1 MFITRAIFDIGGE
14 YMLFGVILKSNTGIY
29 RLVLIRY
36 NEKRMRYEQAFIYGN
51 SKKIIQAI
59 YKCKPI
65 LINATIQSGD
75 KIYFRKYKNLMSQI
89 ESIAKIVRRVFE
101 DRIGTGTDLCGYCIM
116 ASELLL
122 GIYVSLGYMG
132 RTVEGWCEFD
142 DEYYGSDRPYDEHTW
157 LELFVNN
164 KKLYID
170 ITADQFNPGMYKE
183 NEYPAITINMGLPHG
198 MSYSE
203 PVMWE

>member
-1 MFITRAIFDIGGE
+1 
-14 YMLFGVILKSNTGIY
+14 MLFGVILKSNTGIY

-101 DRIGTGTDLCGYCIM
+101 DRIGTGTDLCGYCIW

-170 ITADQFNPGMYKE
+170 KNTAKPIKMEIEDINQKVLVYILY
-183 NEYPAITINMGLPHG
+183 NEIKINSINKGEILALK
-198 MSYSE
+198 
-203 PVMWE
+203 

>member
-1 MFITRAIFDIGGE
+1 
-14 YMLFGVILKSNTGIY
+14 
-29 RLVLIRY
+29 
-36 NEKRMRYEQAFIYGN
+36 MRYEQAFIYGN

-75 KIYFRKYKNLMSQI
+75 KIYFRKYKNSMSQV
-89 ESIAKIVRRVFE
+89 ESVAKIVRKVFE
-101 DRIGTGTDLCGYCIM
+101 DRIGTGTDLCGHCIR

-157 LELFVNN
+157 LELFANN

-183 NEYPAITINMGLPHG
+183 NEYPAITISMGLPHG

-203 PVMWE
+203 PVIWE

>member
-1 MFITRAIFDIGGE
+1 
-14 YMLFGVILKSNTGIY
+14 MLFGVILKSNTGIY

-59 YKCKPI
+59 YKWKPI
-65 LINATIQSGD
+65 LINVTIQSGD
-75 KIYFRKYKNLMSQI
+75 KIYFRKYKNSMSQV
-89 ESIAKIVRRVFE
+89 ESVAKIVRKVFE
-101 DRIGTGTDLCGYCIM
+101 DRIGTGTDLCGHCIR

-157 LELFVNN
+157 LELFANN

-183 NEYPAITINMGLPHG
+183 NEYPAITISMGLPHG

>member
-1 MFITRAIFDIGGE
+1 
-14 YMLFGVILKSNTGIY
+14 MLFGVILKSNTGIY

-36 NEKRMRYEQAFIYGN
+36 NEQRMRYEQAFIYGN
-51 SKKIIQAI
+51 YKKIIQAI
-59 YKCKPI
+59 YKLKPV
-65 LINATIQSGD
+65 LINATIQSGS
-75 KIYFRKYKNLMSQI
+75 KIYFRKYKNSMSQV
-89 ESIAKIVRRVFE
+89 ESVAKIVRKVFE
-101 DRIGTGTDLCGYCIM
+101 DRIGTGTDLCGHCIR

-157 LELFVNN
+157 LELFANN

-183 NEYPAITINMGLPHG
+183 NEYPAITISMGLPHG

>member
-1 MFITRAIFDIGGE
+1 
-14 YMLFGVILKSNTGIY
+14 MLFGVILKSNNGVY

-36 NEKRMRYEQAFIYGN
+36 NEQRMRYEQAFIYGN
-51 SKKIIQAI
+51 YKKIIQAI
-59 YKCKPI
+59 YKLKPV
-65 LINATIQSGD
+65 LINATIQSGS
-75 KIYFRKYKNLMSQI
+75 KIYFRKYKNSMSQV
-89 ESIAKIVRRVFE
+89 ESVAKIVRKVFE
-101 DRIGTGTDLCGYCIM
+101 DRIGTGTDLCGHCIR

-157 LELFVNN
+157 LELFANN

-183 NEYPAITINMGLPHG
+183 NEYPAITISMGLPHG

>member
-1 MFITRAIFDIGGE
+1 
-14 YMLFGVILKSNTGIY
+14 MLFGVILKSNTGIY
-29 RLVLIRY
+29 RLVLIKY

-59 YKCKPI
+59 YKWKPI
-65 LINATIQSGD
+65 LINVTIQSGD
-75 KIYFRKYKNLMSQI
+75 KIYFRKYKNSMSQV
-89 ESIAKIVRRVFE
+89 ESVAKIVRKVFE
-101 DRIGTGTDLCGYCIM
+101 DRIGTGTDLCGHCIR

-157 LELFVNN
+157 LELFANN

-183 NEYPAITINMGLPHG
+183 NEYPAITISMGLPHG

>member
-1 MFITRAIFDIGGE
+1 
-14 YMLFGVILKSNTGIY
+14 MLFGVILKSNTGIY

-51 SKKIIQAI
+51 SRKIIQAI
-59 YKCKPI
+59 YKWKPI
-65 LINATIQSGD
+65 LINVTIQSGD
-75 KIYFRKYKNLMSQI
+75 KIYFRKYKNSMSQV
-89 ESIAKIVRRVFE
+89 ESVAKIVRKVFE
-101 DRIGTGTDLCGYCIM
+101 DRIGTGTDLCGHCIR

-157 LELFVNN
+157 LELFANN

-183 NEYPAITINMGLPHG
+183 NEYPAITISMGLPHG

-203 PVMWE
+203 PVIWE

>member
-1 MFITRAIFDIGGE
+1 
-14 YMLFGVILKSNTGIY
+14 
-29 RLVLIRY
+29 
-36 NEKRMRYEQAFIYGN
+36 MRYEQAFIYGN
-51 SKKIIQAI
+51 SRKIIQAI
-59 YKCKPI
+59 YKWKPI
-65 LINATIQSGD
+65 LINVTIQSGE
-75 KIYFRKYKNLMSQI
+75 KIYFRKYKNSMSQV
-89 ESIAKIVRRVFE
+89 ESVAKIVRKVFE

-203 PVMWE
+203 PVIWE

>member
-1 MFITRAIFDIGGE
+1 
-14 YMLFGVILKSNTGIY
+14 MLFGVILKSNNGVY

-36 NEKRMRYEQAFIYGN
+36 NEQRMRYEQAFIYGN
-51 SKKIIQAI
+51 YKKIIQAI
-59 YKCKPI
+59 YKLKPV
-65 LINATIQSGD
+65 LINATIQSGS
-75 KIYFRKYKNLMSQI
+75 KIYFRKYKNSMSQV
-89 ESIAKIVRRVFE
+89 ESVAKIVRKVFE
-101 DRIGTGTDLCGYCIM
+101 DRIGTGTDLCGHCIR

-157 LELFVNN
+157 LELFANN

-183 NEYPAITINMGLPHG
+183 NEYPAITISMGLPHG

-203 PVMWE
+203 PVIWE

>member
-1 MFITRAIFDIGGE
+1 
-14 YMLFGVILKSNTGIY
+14 MLFGVILKSNTGIY

-59 YKCKPI
+59 YKWKPI
-65 LINATIQSGD
+65 LINVTIQSGD
-75 KIYFRKYKNLMSQI
+75 KIYFRKYKNSMSQV
-89 ESIAKIVRRVFE
+89 ESVAKIVRKVFE
-101 DRIGTGTDLCGYCIM
+101 DRIGTGTDLCGHCIR

-157 LELFVNN
+157 LELFANN

-183 NEYPAITINMGLPHG
+183 NEYPAITISMGLPHG

-203 PVMWE
+203 PVIWE

>member
-1 MFITRAIFDIGGE
+1 
-14 YMLFGVILKSNTGIY
+14 MLFGVILKSNTGIY
-29 RLVLIRY
+29 RLVLIKY

-59 YKCKPI
+59 YKWKPI
-65 LINATIQSGD
+65 LINVTIQSGD
-75 KIYFRKYKNLMSQI
+75 KIYFRKYKNSMSQV
-89 ESIAKIVRRVFE
+89 ESVAKIVRKVFE
-101 DRIGTGTDLCGYCIM
+101 DRIGTGTDLCGHCIR

-157 LELFVNN
+157 LELFANN

-170 ITADQFNPGMYKE
+170 IAADQFNPGMYKE
-183 NEYPAITINMGLPHG
+183 NEYPAITISMGLPHG

-203 PVMWE
+203 PVIWE

>member
-1 MFITRAIFDIGGE
+1 
-14 YMLFGVILKSNTGIY
+14 MLFGVILKSNTGIY

-51 SKKIIQAI
+51 SRKIIQAI
-59 YKCKPI
+59 YKWKPI
-65 LINATIQSGD
+65 LINVTIQSGD
-75 KIYFRKYKNLMSQI
+75 KIYFRKYKNSMNQV
-89 ESIAKIVRRVFE
+89 ESVAKIVRKVFE
-101 DRIGTGTDLCGYCIM
+101 DRIGTGTDLCGHCIR

-157 LELFVNN
+157 LELFANN

-203 PVMWE
+203 PVIWE